1 MSHSDNNVVKYE
13 VRDDI
18 AIVTINRPEVR
29 NAINGDVSQALSNIF
44 CEIENDSNIK
54 CSILTGSGSSFC
66 SGADLKAIE
75 SAAMEKKPNN
85 IIIKNG
91 GFGGLVK
98 LARKKPLIAAVNGP
112 AIAGGFEIVLACDLV
127 VAMVTASFGLPE
139 VKRSLIASAGAL
151 FRLPRLVGQ
160 NIAMEM
166 ILTGEPITA
175 KYAQQIG
182 IVNKL
187 ADNHTQLMESSIL
200 LAKTIA
206 ANAPLSVQASR
217 SLVSLAFNSDDNEI
231 WSACFKEAALVSNSL
246 DAIEGRRAFIEK
258 RPPNWKGL

>member
-1 MSHSDNNVVKYE
+1 MSNSDKNVVKYE
-13 VRDDI
+13 VSEDI

-29 NAINGDVSQALSNIF
+29 NAINGEVSLALSDIF
-44 CEIENDSNIK
+44 CEIENDPNIK

-66 SGADLKAIE
+66 SGADLKAIDL
-75 SAAMEKKPNN
+75 AAIENKPNN

-98 LARKKPLIAAVNGP
+98 LPRNKPLIAAVNGP
-112 AIAGGFEIVLACDLV
+112 AVAGGFEIVLSCDLV
-127 VAMVTASFGLPE
+127 VAIVTASFALPE

-187 ADNHTQLMESSIL
+187 ADNHNQLMQLSIK
-200 LAKTIA
+200 LAKSIA

-217 SLVSLAFNSDDNEI
+217 RLVSLAFNIDDKEI
-231 WSACFKEAALVSNSL
+231 WNAGFSEATLVLNSI
-246 DAIEGRRAFIEK
+246 DAVEGRRAFIEK